1 MYVQCDFP
9 TFRLYFVFNEK
20 TIHSKSTVGAGVGVG
35 GSNDG
40 RLVVG

>member
-1 MYVQCDFP
+1 MYNVIFLLLDYTSF
-9 TFRLYFVFNEK
+9 LMKK